1 MGIVY
6 TNIEDM
12 APHLGPSIITIGD
25 VVTSIFE
32 AAGIP
37 PDISIIDQLTERE
50 PINFPRPFSH
60 LDPIFKINNPPGV
73 LTEELVQA
81 IHKAIQHRNKP
92 CQILIIGEEDLSTLP
107 AIMLASI
114 GTSIIYGQP
123 NRGMVHVLVTTTI
136 KQTVWDILSNFDGN
150 LSSVFSMGVELDL

>member
-60 LDPIFKINNPPGV
+60 LATIFKINNPHIAQNGV
-73 LTEELVQA
+73 GIA
-81 IHKAIQHRNKP
+81 
-92 CQILIIGEEDLSTLP
+92 IIGITC
-107 AIMLASI
+107 
-114 GTSIIYGQP
+114 
-123 NRGMVHVLVTTTI
+123 
-136 KQTVWDILSNFDGN
+136 
-150 LSSVFSMGVELDL
+150 SSVFPVSYKHLTLPTIYSV